1 MKNKITIWDNTDGCT
16 KKYICATELYLLSML
31 YHVYNILIDCGVGE
45 PGHGK
50 DFVDGLEDNNFFSL
64 QC

>member
-50 DFVDGLEDNNFFSL
+50 YFIRG
-64 QC
+64 